1 MYVSAAELNQVLG
14 DFSARA
20 LLDKYGG
27 ARVYVPERPYT
38 GHELEKLLG
47 MHALAALCG
56 EYGGMKIDLPR
67 DAPVQ
72 VKKKN
77 IIALL
82 QQDESLCKIAMTLGV
97 TRRYVQ
103 VVKASMRP
111 QKTRQLKLF

>member
-1 MYVSAAELNQVLG
+1 M
-14 DFSARA
+14 
-20 LLDKYGG
+20 
-27 ARVYVPERPYT
+27 YVPERPYT

-82 QQDESLCKIAMTLGV
+82 QQGESLCKIAMTLGV